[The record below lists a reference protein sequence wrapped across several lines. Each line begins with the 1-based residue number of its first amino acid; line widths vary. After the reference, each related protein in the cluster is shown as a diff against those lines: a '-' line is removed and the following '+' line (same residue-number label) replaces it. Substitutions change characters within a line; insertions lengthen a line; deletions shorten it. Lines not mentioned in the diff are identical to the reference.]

1 MSSADAGGSRAP
13 EQLVRSAVE
22 RAGREMKRNNERIT
36 IEKLVGRAVCDG
48 DAPDCS
54 TYLFTELA
62 REYVDERTEDDPEG
76 LDVDHHAADGRE
88 VCLLPHR
95 RRHRHY
101 QQPRW
106 ATTHVENIDR
116 MFVSEPYD
124 ADDDEVR
131 IDLDGIGGGMAST
144 HDRGENLNISV
155 WFTREQA
162 RELGAD
168 LIENADAGVG
178 R

>member
-1 MSSADAGGSRAP
+1 MSTAETVDGRPP
-13 EQLVRSAVE
+13 EQLVRSAIE
-22 RAGREMKRNNERIT
+22 RVGRELKRNGERIT
-36 IEKLVGRAVCDG
+36 TEKLVGRAICGG

-54 TYLFTELA
+54 NYLFIETA
-62 REYVDERTEDDPEG
+62 REYVNERTKDDPTG
-76 LDVDHHAADGRE
+76 LDIDYRAGEGRE
-88 VCLLPHR
+88 VCLAPHR

-106 ATTHVENIDR
+106 ATTHVEDIDR
-116 MFVSEPYD
+116 MYVSEPYD

-131 IDLDGIGGGMAST
+131 IDLDGVGDGMAST
-144 HDRGENLNISV
+144 HDRDVNLNISV
-155 WFTREQA
+155 GLNREQA

-178 R
+178 Q